1 MRHLA
6 LVFAKGKKM
15 GFFSLINKDVVS
27 ENETKRGMVTLRIL
41 YLILFIA
48 FSVDLVLAGFDTTV
62 HFIARIGII
71 YAAMI
76 LLFIQ
81 TYFAGTQ
88 TCMML
93 FVLWMFGWSL
103 SMIPCFGWSAGMQ
116 NYFIIILMLSFFA
129 THFRLRFK
137 FILAGLVLSC
147 RILTIFAFAGWE
159 PELSLGGMSVKL
171 IQITNIS
178 AVFIGIIVISYIFSK
193 ESNEAEGKLMQFN
206 VRLQK
211 QANTDTL
218 TGLANRRKA
227 QSILGKLVHS
237 QEYAAISVAMG
248 DIDFFKKVND
258 TYGHDAGDEVLK
270 FVARSMKDACKEDSF
285 VARWGGEEFLLVFPG
300 KNGDESRVILEELRS
315 SIGGAAIRVK
325 DQDIRVTM
333 TFGLTEYDYNGDI
346 DSTIKEAD
354 EKLYQGKM
362 NGRDQVVY

>member
-1 MRHLA
+1 
-6 LVFAKGKKM
+6 M
-15 GFFSLINKDVVS
+15 GFFSLINRDVVS

-48 FSVDLVLAGFDTTV
+48 FSVDLALAGFDTTV
-62 HFIARIGII
+62 HFIARISIF

-81 TYFAGTQ
+81 TYFARTQ
-88 TCMML
+88 TCMVF

-137 FILAGLVLSC
+137 FILAFMVLIC
-147 RILTIFAFAGWE
+147 RIMTIFVFAGWE
-159 PELSLGGMSVKL
+159 PELPLGEMTVKL

-178 AVFIGIIVISYIFSK
+178 SVFIGIIIISYIFSK
-193 ESNEAEGKLMQFN
+193 DSNEAEGKLMQFN
-206 VRLQK
+206 DRLQK

-218 TGLANRRKA
+218 TGLSNRRKA
-227 QSILGKLVHS
+227 QSILGKLAHS
-237 QEYAAISVAMG
+237 SEYAAISVAMG

-270 FVARSMKDACKEDSF
+270 FVARTMKDVCTEDAF

-300 KNGDESRVILEELRS
+300 MNGDEALAILEELRI
-315 SIGGAAIRVK
+315 SIGGATIRVK
-325 DQDIRVTM
+325 DQEIRVTM

-346 DSTIKEAD
+346 DGTIKEAD

-362 NGRDQVVY
+362 NGRNQVVY